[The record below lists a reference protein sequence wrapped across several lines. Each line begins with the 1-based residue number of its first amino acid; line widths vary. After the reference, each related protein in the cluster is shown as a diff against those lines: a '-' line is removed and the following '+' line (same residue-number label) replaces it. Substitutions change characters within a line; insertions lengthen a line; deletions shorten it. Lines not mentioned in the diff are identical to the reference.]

1 MIEDSMANIFKKH
14 EVSDKLFEK
23 FSKLLYD
30 KTGINLHYGK
40 KQLLQ
45 SRLSKVL
52 RERNLESFEEYYDI
66 VMQDKSNQEL
76 VKLIDIIS
84 TNVTYFFREEKHF
97 EFMKNVWIDEV
108 GLTGDTLNIWSS
120 ACSTGEE
127 PYSIAIQLFELLG
140 KSRKFN
146 ILASDIS
153 TRVLKTAQRGVY
165 SIDKI
170 DSLSVPMKKKYFLKG
185 KGDSAGFVKVK
196 KDLIDPIEYRRINLI
211 ENNAFQKKF
220 DIIFCRNVMIYFDS
234 QTKNSIVKK
243 FETHLK
249 DGGYLFI
256 GHSESLNGLDHNLK
270 YIAPAIY
277 RKT

>member
-1 MIEDSMANIFKKH
+1 MFKKH
-14 EVSDKLFEK
+14 EVSDKLFKK
-23 FSKLLYD
+23 FSELMYD

-52 RERNLESFEEYYDI
+52 RDRDIDSFEDYYEI
-66 VMQDKSNQEL
+66 VINDKSNQEL
-76 VKLIDIIS
+76 VNLIDIIS

-97 EFMKNVWIDEV
+97 EFMKNIWKDQI
-108 GLTGDTLNIWSS
+108 GLTGDPLNIWSS

-127 PYSIAIQLFELLG
+127 PYSIAIQLYELFG
-140 KSRKFN
+140 KARKFN

-153 TRVLKTAQRGVY
+153 TRVLKTAQKGVY

-170 DSLSVPMKKKYFLKG
+170 DSLSLAMKKKYFLKG
-185 KGDSAGFVKVK
+185 KNKSEGFVKVK
-196 KDLIDPIEYRRINLI
+196 KELSDVIEYKRINLI

-234 QTKNSIVKK
+234 QTKNGIVNK

-249 DGGYLFI
+249 PGGYLFI
-256 GHSESLNGLDHNLK
+256 GHSESLNGLNHNLK

>member
-1 MIEDSMANIFKKH
+1 MSNIFKKH
-14 EVSDKLFEK
+14 EVSDKLFGK

-52 RERNLESFEEYYDI
+52 RDRNIESFEAYYDI
-66 VMQDKSNQEL
+66 VMNDKSDQEL
-76 VKLIDIIS
+76 VRLIDIIS

-97 EFMKNVWIDEV
+97 EFMKGIWIDQV
-108 GLTGDTLNIWSS
+108 GYNGEQLNIWSS

-127 PYSIAIQLFELLG
+127 PYSIAIQLYELLG

-170 DSLSVPMKKKYFLKG
+170 DSLPLPMKKKYFLKG
-185 KGDSAGFVKVK
+185 KGDSDGFVKVQK
-196 KDLIDPIEYRRINLI
+196 HLIDPIEFRRINLI
-211 ENNAFQKKF
+211 ENNSFQKKF
-220 DIIFCRNVMIYFDS
+220 DLIFCRNVMIYFDS
-234 QTKNSIVKK
+234 QTKNSIVNK

-256 GHSESLNGLDHNLK
+256 GHSESLNGLNHGLK
-270 YIAPAIY
+270 YVAPAIY